1 MNRFSERA
9 SFHQYRMAVIATWP
23 EGETKRA
30 AMSSARAALKR
41 ELAFDQTSRVT
52 NRV

>member
-9 SFHQYRMAVIATWP
+9 SLHQYRTTMNSGWP
-23 EGETKRA
+23 EGENKRA
-30 AMSSARAALKR
+30 AMSAARAALKR
-41 ELAFDQTSRVT
+41 ELAFDITSRVT